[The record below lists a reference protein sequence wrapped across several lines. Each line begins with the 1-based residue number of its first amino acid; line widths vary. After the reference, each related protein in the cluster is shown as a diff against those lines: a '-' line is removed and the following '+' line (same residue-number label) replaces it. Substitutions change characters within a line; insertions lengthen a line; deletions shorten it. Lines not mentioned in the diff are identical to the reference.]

1 MKRIGRLIRATDQ
14 ESAHTDYKDGLQA
27 MWEDRWVLLGDAG
40 RLDWF
45 QRHGQLPPERNP
57 MLDPLL
63 ILRGVR
69 GLSPGIV
76 KGHVR
81 RTW

>member
-1 MKRIGRLIRATDQ
+1 MKRTGKLIRVPDQ
-14 ESAHTDYKDGLQA
+14 EATRSDYTQGLQA

-40 RLDWF
+40 RAAWF
-45 QRHGQLPPERNP
+45 QRHGQPPPERNP
-57 MLDPLL
+57 MLDPVL

-69 GLSPGIV
+69 GLTPGIV
-76 KGHVR
+76 KGRVH

>member
-1 MKRIGRLIRATDQ
+1 MKRIGKLTRTPDQ
-14 ESAHTDYKDGLQA
+14 ETRRSGYTDGLQA
-27 MWEDRWVLLGDAG
+27 MWEDRWILLGDEG
-40 RLDWF
+40 RAAWF

-57 MLDPLL
+57 MLDPIL

-76 KGHVR
+76 KGRVR